1 MRTLIKNTKITNG
14 GTGSHGE
21 RNQVQGM
28 SMSKVVSNK
37 VNRWHEVQATQRT
50 FVLWLFAGTVKDYKD
65 LGISTAS
72 W

>member
-1 MRTLIKNTKITNG
+1 M
-14 GTGSHGE
+14 
-21 RNQVQGM
+21 QGM